1 MAKKVIYPYI
11 DTPAVL
17 VDLERLEGNLQTMQK
32 AADDAG
38 IKFRP
43 HTKVH
48 ESLEIAKMQLKT
60 GASGIEVGP
69 LAQAEVMADGGVRD
83 ILVAHPFYGESKIE
97 ILTRLLARANLKL
110 SFVVDM
116 VEQAE
121 AISKVAQMQG
131 RRVPVLI
138 KLETG
143 IDRYGVPPG
152 QPAVDLANKIR
163 ALSGVEVA
171 GIYAHEVGAKPTE
184 EGLLACA
191 LEIGTKVCDTAR
203 MLKKE
208 GFKINHV
215 SVGASPTHYATCRL
229 IKEGKLPEVTELH
242 PGNRAIG
249 DLRYMAGGGNT
260 FEEIALTVLVGVMS
274 TSHTTHVVV
283 DAGWKTFGAEI
294 MFQYRDKPDYFWKN
308 LPSYGQVKGRSDLR
322 LAKLAAETGWV
333 YYLENAKKDLK
344 IGDRME
350 IYPNSANLVVNLHDK
365 MYGVRNGEI
374 ERIIPVTGRGKG
386 S

>member
-1 MAKKVIYPYI
+1 
-11 DTPAVL
+11 
-17 VDLERLEGNLQTMQK
+17 MQK

-38 IKFRP
+38 VKFRP

-48 ESLEIAKMQLKT
+48 ESLEIAKMQLNA

-69 LAQAEVMADGGVRD
+69 LAQAEIMADGGVRD
-83 ILVAHPFYGESKIE
+83 ILVAHPFYGESKFE
-97 ILTRLLARANLKL
+97 ILTRLLARPNLKL

-121 AISKVAQMQG
+121 AISKVAQTKG
-131 RRVPVLI
+131 RRVPVLV

-152 QPAVDLANKIR
+152 QPAVELAMKIR
-163 ALSGVEVA
+163 PLPGVEVA

-191 LEIGTKVCDTAR
+191 LEIGTKVCHTAR

-208 GFKINHV
+208 GFNIDHV
-215 SVGASPTHYATCRL
+215 SVGASPTHFATCRL
-229 IKEGKLPEVTELH
+229 IKEGKLPEITELH
-242 PGNRAIG
+242 PGNSAIG
-249 DLRYMAGGGNT
+249 DVRYMAGGANT
-260 FEEIALTVLVGVMS
+260 LEEIALTVLVGVMS
-274 TSHTTHVVV
+274 TSHATHVVV

-294 MFQYRDKPDYFWKN
+294 MFQYRDRPDYFWKN
-308 LPSYGQVKGRSDLR
+308 MPSYGQVKARSDLR
-322 LAKLAAETGWV
+322 LARLAAETGWV
-333 YYLENAKKDLK
+333 YYLENARKDLT
-344 IGDRME
+344 IGDRLE

-365 MYGVRNGEI
+365 MYGVRNGEV
-374 ERIIPVTGRGKG
+374 ERVIPVTGRGKG

>member
-1 MAKKVIYPYI
+1 
-11 DTPAVL
+11 
-17 VDLERLEGNLQTMQK
+17 
-32 AADDAG
+32 
-38 IKFRP
+38 
-43 HTKVH
+43 
-48 ESLEIAKMQLKT
+48 
-60 GASGIEVGP
+60 
-69 LAQAEVMADGGVRD
+69 MADGGVRD

-344 IGDRME
+344 MGDRLE

-365 MYGVRNGEI
+365 MYGVRNGEV
-374 ERIIPVTGRGKG
+374 ERVIPVTGRGKG